1 LKAKSARVCAV
12 AVIGALIALSGLLG
26 ANPAGA
32 QTAQCPYP
40 FNNCPTT
47 TTAKHPQPVIVL
59 ELTVAVPGQIVRL
72 TVCGYEPGTVVK
84 ITFNGVVVATIVV
97 GNEPPKSCKGK
108 GGVAM
113 SGPGGAGGGVLA
125 AIGPIGRLLSGGVHA
140 QTQTVSGG
148 EGQFTVPSGIA
159 PGQYP
164 VCAEAAGQDSAC
176 TNLSVTQAQG
186 SLLSTGNGGSF
197 LAFTGVGLVLL
208 LVIAFGL
215 IAVGLLLVVEDLRAT
230 NAG

>member
-1 LKAKSARVCAV
+1 MKAKSVRVCAV
-12 AVIGALIALSGLLG
+12 AVIGALIALTGLLG

-32 QTAQCPYP
+32 QTAPCPYP

-72 TVCGYEPGTVVK
+72 TVCGYAPGTVVK

-97 GNEPPKSCKGK
+97 GNEPPKTCKGK

-113 SGPGGAGGGVLA
+113 AGQDGGGGVLA
-125 AIGPIGRLLSGGVHA
+125 AIGPLGRLLSGSVHT
-140 QTQTVSGG
+140 QTQPVSGG
-148 EGQFTVPSGIA
+148 EGQFTVPSDLA

-164 VCAEAAGQDSAC
+164 VCAEVPGQDSVC
-176 TNLSVTQAQG
+176 TNLSVAKAQG

-197 LAFTGVGLVLL
+197 LAFTGVGLVRL
-208 LVIAFGL
+208 LVVAFGL

-230 NAG
+230 DAR

>member
-1 LKAKSARVCAV
+1 
-12 AVIGALIALSGLLG
+12 
-26 ANPAGA
+26 
-32 QTAQCPYP
+32 
-40 FNNCPTT
+40 
-47 TTAKHPQPVIVL
+47 VIVL

-84 ITFNGVVVATIVV
+84 ITLNGVVVATIVV

-113 SGPGGAGGGVLA
+113 SGPDGGGGGGVLA
-125 AIGPIGRLLSGGVHA
+125 AIGPIGRLLSGNVHA
-140 QTQTVSGG
+140 QTQTLSGG
-148 EGQFTVPSGIA
+148 EGQFTVPSDLA

-164 VCAEAAGQDSAC
+164 VCAEAPGEDGVCA
-176 TNLSVTQAQG
+176 NLSVTRAQG

-197 LAFTGVGLVLL
+197 LAFTGVGLVRL